1 MCAITDAGAL
11 KGNSMSEDV
20 LIQKCRDI
28 LARLRP
34 EGRTPMMR
42 FIFRDW
48 TRADYEAL
56 DCRLAACE
64 VGTSRYVLPDD
75 EGILVGSAGWTIAP
89 LVRR

>member
-1 MCAITDAGAL
+1 
-11 KGNSMSEDV
+11 MSEDV
-20 LIQKCRDI
+20 LMQKCHDI

-34 EGRTPMMR
+34 RGRTPMMR

-56 DCRLAACE
+56 DGRLATCE
-64 VGTSRYVLPDD
+64 VGTTRYVLPDD
-75 EGILVGSAGWTIAP
+75 EGILVGSAGWIVAP

>member
-1 MCAITDAGAL
+1 VC
-11 KGNSMSEDV
+11 EDV
-20 LIQKCRDI
+20 LMQKCRDI

-75 EGILVGSAGWTIAP
+75 EGILVGSTGWTIAR
-89 LVRR
+89 LFRR

>member
-1 MCAITDAGAL
+1 
-11 KGNSMSEDV
+11 MSEDV
-20 LIQKCRDI
+20 LMQKCRDI

-34 EGRTPMMR
+34 QGRTPMMR

-56 DCRLAACE
+56 DYRLAACE
-64 VGTSRYVLPDD
+64 VGTSRCVLPDD
-75 EGILVGSAGWTIAP
+75 EGILVGSAGWIVAR

>member
-1 MCAITDAGAL
+1 
-11 KGNSMSEDV
+11 MSEDV
-20 LIQKCRDI
+20 LMQKCRDI

-75 EGILVGSAGWTIAP
+75 EGILVGSAGWPVAP
-89 LVRR
+89 LMRR

>member
-1 MCAITDAGAL
+1 
-11 KGNSMSEDV
+11 MSEDV

-28 LARLRP
+28 LGRLRP

-56 DCRLAACE
+56 DGRLAACE
-64 VGTSRYVLPDD
+64 VGTSRYILPND
-75 EGILVGSAGWTIAP
+75 EGILVGSAGWSVAP
-89 LVRR
+89 LSIR